1 MQQFTVPQFI
11 DVEDKI
17 IGPITARQ
25 FVIMLSSFLLM
36 GLFYRLFN
44 FSFFLTF
51 SLVTFVISVTFSF
64 VKINGKPF
72 HFFVLNFIQ
81 TSRRPGLR
89 VWNNKIKGDEFFI
102 ENEET
107 VVSEIVK
114 VNDYRSMTTSRL
126 AELSLIVDTKGA
138 YGGETEE
145 NSEKI
150 IVVNDEKAKGF

>member
-25 FVIMLSSFLLM
+25 FVIMLGSFLLM

-44 FSFFLTF
+44 FSFFLLF
-51 SLVTFVISVTFSF
+51 SIILFIISITFSF
-64 VKINGKPF
+64 VKINGQPF

-81 TSRRPGLR
+81 TTRRPDLR
-89 VWNNKIKGDEFFI
+89 VWNNKIKGDELSI
-102 ENEET
+102 ENDDT
-107 VVSEIVK
+107 IQSEVVK
-114 VNDYRSMTTSRL
+114 VRDYRSMTTSRL

-138 YGGETEE
+138 YGGEADS

-150 IVVNDEKAKGF
+150 IVLNNRQKY